1 MPTANAAVSRLREL
15 AQENFVNSASKLV
28 QLARRKGIP
37 ATSELARLALTK
49 EVGKQIIAPPP
60 RSVGQS
66 AAEQPGSRL
75 QADLIDFSKNTHTDR
90 GMRLCSPTSSLAKP
104 GQNHCKARTQQE

>member
-1 MPTANAAVSRLREL
+1 MTTANAAVSRLREL
-15 AQENFVNSASKLV
+15 ARENFVNSASKLV
-28 QLARRKGIP
+28 QLARRKGVP

-75 QADLIDFSKNTHTDR
+75 QADLIDFSKNTHR
-90 GMRLCSPTSSLAKP
+90 GMRLC
-104 GQNHCKARTQQE
+104 